1 MNDSNLF
8 SESIVGDYDIDV
20 HEKHKSP
27 RDINK
32 NIIGDKQSYNKR
44 HPIGIKNHGDCR
56 LGVDKKISGFK
67 TGFGPFTDSLINNV
81 FDNLDTEK
89 LRNKL
94 TDKFV
99 DPMYDI
105 INQKIQPYI
114 YVGITLY
121 SIVIVLL
128 FIIIYLLVIKKKI

>member
-1 MNDSNLF
+1 MNNSNLF
-8 SESIVGDYDIDV
+8 SESIVNDYDIDV
-20 HEKHKSP
+20 HKIHKSP

-32 NIIGDKQSYNKR
+32 NINHIKR
-44 HPIGIKNHGDCR
+44 HSSGIKNPIDCR
-56 LGVDKKISGFK
+56 IDGDKKIGGFK

-81 FDNLDTEK
+81 FDNLDAEK

-105 INQKIQPYI
+105 INQKLQPYI